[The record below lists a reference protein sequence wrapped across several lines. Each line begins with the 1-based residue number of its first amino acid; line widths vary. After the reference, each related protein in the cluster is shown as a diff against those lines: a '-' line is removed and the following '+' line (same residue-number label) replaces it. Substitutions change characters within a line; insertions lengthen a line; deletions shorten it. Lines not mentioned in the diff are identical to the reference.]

1 MKEWLEKNLRR
12 HLFSALA
19 VILCVAAIV
28 LFIRSRGAVR
38 TDDLTALQAVS
49 RAARWYPACFIGA
62 LLSTAAVY
70 VVGKIKELIADMP
83 SDEA

>member
-1 MKEWLEKNLRR
+1 MKEWIEKKLWRY
-12 HLFSALA
+12 LFSMLA

-38 TDDLTALQAVS
+38 TDDYAALEAVS

-70 VVGKIKELIADMP
+70 VVGKIKEIIADTP